1 MARIGYLY
9 LNNGLWKGQR
19 VLPAGWVREATTPR
33 LSTPGGEADYGYG
46 WWLARGRFEGV
57 YEARGRGGQ
66 SITVWPQA
74 EILLVTTGGGYSRD
88 RVVDLLL
95 PAVRSNGSLPQNL
108 AALED
113 LGKAVA
119 TAALAPEPD
128 PVEPLPREAEQISGR
143 RYDME
148 ENPLGLQSLT
158 FAFTPGAAQALL
170 EARVGGREYRYAAGL
185 DGVYRLSETS
195 PSGDP
200 AALRGK
206 WETGQRFVLDYNEIS
221 RINRFRMEFTFQGDE
236 VVLVF
241 SEPTGQIAGKVRGYS
256 RAEVRQRVKKA
267 RGLFL
272 SRAGRNRTLEEIYPG
287 RRPC

>member
-1 MARIGYLY
+1 M
-9 LNNGLWKGQR
+9 K
-19 VLPAGWVREATTPR
+19 PAGVA
-33 LSTPGGEADYGYG
+33 
-46 WWLARGRFEGV
+46 
-57 YEARGRGGQ
+57 
-66 SITVWPQA
+66 
-74 EILLVTTGGGYSRD
+74 TGGGYPRD

-95 PAVRSNGSLPQNL
+95 PAVTSNGSLPENL
-108 AALED
+108 PALED
-113 LGKAVA
+113 LTEEVSA
-119 TAALAPEPD
+119 AALAPEPD

-148 ENPLGLQSLT
+148 ENPLGLESLT

-170 EARVGGREYRYAAGL
+170 EARVGGREYRYTAGL

-221 RINRFRMEFTFQGDE
+221 RINRFRMEFTFQDDE

-241 SEPTGQIAGKVRGYS
+241 SEPTGQIAGKVKGYS
-256 RAEVRQRVKKA
+256 RAEARQQVKKA
-267 RGLFL
+267 QGLSL
-272 SRAGRNRTLEEIYPG
+272 SRAAQNPSLEENHPG